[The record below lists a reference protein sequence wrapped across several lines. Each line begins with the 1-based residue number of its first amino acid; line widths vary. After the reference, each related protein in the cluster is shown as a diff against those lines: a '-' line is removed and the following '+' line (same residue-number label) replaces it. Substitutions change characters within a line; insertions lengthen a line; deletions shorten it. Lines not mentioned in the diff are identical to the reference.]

1 MQAADKNIEWTIKA
15 PLLRRG
21 VCLCLLSLISCLS
34 SFSQAIIDNKYSF
47 IDSYQVKANA
57 VSVDNF
63 GNYYIVSDNQILKF
77 DRDGNY
83 QVKFEEVK
91 QGSIG
96 SIDVTNPFK
105 LIVYYPDFMKA
116 IVLDKFL
123 TFLVSYNFFDLGYT
137 NVTAVGSSA
146 DGYLWFYDATDFRL
160 KKIDVT
166 GNVQLQSQP
175 INQLID
181 RVINPNFIIEKNGQ
195 VYVNDTATGI
205 LVFDNFGAY
214 YKTIPILGLQK
225 FHILQEQIVYFQDG
239 KLRSYNP
246 VTFDA
251 KMISLPDT
259 IGTIQAVIDKQRIAI
274 LKKDRIDFYKY

>member
-1 MQAADKNIEWTIKA
+1 MKRQFRIIFSLLFVLFSLVTSGQSVIDNRYALIDTYAIKA
-15 PLLRRG
+15 N
-21 VCLCLLSLISCLS
+21 S
-34 SFSQAIIDNKYSF
+34 
-47 IDSYQVKANA
+47 

-63 GNYYIVSDNQILKF
+63 GNFYVTGDNQIIKF
-77 DRDGNY
+77 DRDGKY

-91 QGSIG
+91 NGKIG
-96 SIDVTNPFK
+96 SVDVTNPFK

-123 TFLVSYNFFDLGYT
+123 TEIASYNFFDLGYT

-146 DGYLWFYDATDFRL
+146 DGYLWFYDATDYTL

-175 INQLID
+175 INQLINKI
-181 RVINPNFIIEKNGQ
+181 INPNFIIEKNGQ
-195 VYVNDTATGI
+195 VFVNDTATGI

-214 YKTIPILGLQK
+214 YKTIPIHGLQK
-225 FHILQEQIVYFQDG
+225 FHILQEQIVYYQDN

-259 IGTIQAVIDKQRIAI
+259 VGVMQAVIDKQRIAI
-274 LKKDRIDFYKY
+274 LKNDRIDFYKY